1 MTWEEYG
8 ETSCQTVAGE
18 RRATTIRS
26 IPHTRAMKKDRMEK
40 WFQSGNPHWDGTNTD
55 YTIRNEIRRNNIEKD
70 DVFQCS
76 DCGYNQKK
84 RRYHYGWADT
94 RAFFEDRSEMTT
106 MRDTHKI
113 KFICG
118 KCYKTPTGE
127 PRPADG
133 CNYQIPAP
141 PKLNELD
148 YVMDYYLA
156 YIRPYYFGIEFG
168 SEVNVSSMFEKYERE
183 QEYYESI
190 KPGIPRVI
198 TDRRIGGGVVARDH
212 RAEIPIQN
220 IPSNT
225 HEILARVEFEGGDV
239 AMAEALILSGIRFSL
254 PTPSNFIPPRM
265 GQRILPVG
273 EAVYDERLG
282 WIRAPAP
289 PPYHEDPRGAPP
301 CYIDD
306 L

>member
-8 ETSCQTVAGE
+8 ETSCLGLGFKP
-18 RRATTIRS
+18 RPTTIRLHS
-26 IPHTRAMKKDRMEK
+26 EMVALQIQKKRMDM
-40 WFQSGNPHWDGTNTD
+40 WCQSSYEGWSGVNTD
-55 YTIRNEIRRNNIEKD
+55 YTIRKEIKRQNIKKD

-94 RAFFEDRSEMTT
+94 RAFFEDRREMTT

-168 SEVNVSSMFEKYERE
+168 SEVNVSSMFKKYEKE

-198 TDRRIGGGVVARDH
+198 TDRRIGGGVVERDH
-212 RAEIPIQN
+212 RAEITIQN

-239 AMAEALILSGIRFSL
+239 AMAEAFILSGIRFSL
-254 PTPSNFIPPRM
+254 PTPSNFIGAGGPDVN
-265 GQRILPVG
+265 ILPRTQ
-273 EAVYDERLG
+273 AT
-282 WIRAPAP
+282 PAP
-289 PPYHEDPRGAPP
+289 PPAYYEDPRGAPP